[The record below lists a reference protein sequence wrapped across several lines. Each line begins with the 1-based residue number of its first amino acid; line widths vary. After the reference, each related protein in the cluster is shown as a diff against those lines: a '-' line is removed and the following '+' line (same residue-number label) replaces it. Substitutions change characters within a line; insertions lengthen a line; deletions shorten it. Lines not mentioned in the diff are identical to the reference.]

1 MPDQIK
7 PQVKHR
13 IPEVE
18 AFLRYCERKTY
29 KTRASIFHQ
38 GDASD
43 CLFLILSGSVSVVVD
58 DVNDPEHEMVVSYL
72 NPGDFVGEMGLFG
85 EEQRTAHL
93 VARSDCELA
102 RISYDRLHQVRSQ
115 FPDVLYALASQ
126 LGHRLRTTTRKLTDL
141 AFVDVSGR
149 IAQTLI
155 DLTEQP
161 DAMTHPEGMQIRVTR
176 QELGRIVGCSREMAG
191 RVLKTLEEEGL
202 IDVDGKTI
210 VVRHEPHGVA
220 APVIDTLED

>member
-1 MPDQIK
+1 MSNVIK
-7 PQVKHR
+7 PQVINR

-18 AFLRYCERKTY
+18 AFLRFCERKTF
-29 KTRASIFHQ
+29 KPRASVFHQ
-38 GDASD
+38 GDTSD
-43 CLFLILSGSVSVVVD
+43 CLYLILDGSVSVVVD
-58 DVNDPEHEMVVSYL
+58 DSNDPEHEMVVSYL

-93 VARSDCELA
+93 VARTHCELA
-102 RISYDRLHQVRSQ
+102 RISYDRFHQVRSQ
-115 FPDVLYALASQ
+115 FPELLYALASQ
-126 LGHRLRTTTRKLTDL
+126 IGYRLRTTTRKLTNL

-176 QELGRIVGCSREMAG
+176 QELGKIVGCSREMAG
-191 RVLKTLEEEGL
+191 RVLKTLQQEGL
-202 IDVDGKTI
+202 IDVAGKTI
-210 VVRHEPHGVA
+210 VVRREPLDIA
-220 APVIDTLED
+220 TS